1 MIINQL
7 INEPL
12 VTACLKREANYRL
25 NKEDCGRVLGRD
37 FCIRE
42 GVLLGLTP
50 KHTTGRRQGPVP
62 FRRTHLTY
70 GVVRSQ
76 PERHKGRQAPLMDDG
91 PRVFLSRPLR
101 AGGAKGPH
109 GTGNEMIIPPI
120 TS

>member
-7 INEPL
+7 MNEPL

-62 FRRTHLTY
+62 FPEPTSLMGSF
-70 GVVRSQ
+70 GVNPSGTR
-76 PERHKGRQAPLMDDG
+76 GN
-91 PRVFLSRPLR
+91 RPL
-101 AGGAKGPH
+101 
-109 GTGNEMIIPPI
+109 
-120 TS
+120 